1 MRGRRAAAVGA
12 VLALALGCSAP
23 AAHPRRVLAVR
34 DAATGKVLWSKEL
47 SPFHEGFELLVVDG
61 VVLRHGTASLVAQD
75 LRDGHELWT
84 VVGDQMPRALLP
96 ESLVFQ
102 NGHDLKALTPA
113 GRTAWARST
122 GGHVVD
128 SRTAVLLVSAA
139 PTRQCVRGRCTTTPP
154 GAGPVDSTLLT
165 MLDPRTGRARW
176 HASLPGA
183 AQEVTV
189 GATANAVVTVQSDNA
204 TGKQTVVGLST
215 RDGRRVW
222 SRPVQGVSGIA
233 DGEGAIVLESGAG
246 RATRIDPL
254 TGRELWSAA
263 GFSPWLM
270 QPYVGIDRSHRG
282 ARIYQLDPTTG
293 ARLPGEAP
301 MTYSGAATGD
311 LLVGADD
318 SVLTAVRAGQQ
329 VWTSRLPEG
338 VRPGTFVA
346 TDGAFVATLTESGF
360 PEPHD

>member
-1 MRGRRAAAVGA
+1 MGA
-12 VLALALGCSAP
+12 VLALALGCSGP
-23 AAHPRRVLAVR
+23 AAHPRRVLAVHA
-34 DAATGKVLWSKEL
+34 AATGKVLWSKEL
-47 SPFHEGFELLVVDG
+47 SPHEDGFELLVVDG
-61 VVLRHGTASLVAQD
+61 VVLRHGPASLVAVD
-75 LRDGHELWT
+75 PRDGHELWT
-84 VVGDQMPRALLP
+84 VVGGEMPRAVLP
-96 ESLVFQ
+96 EALVFQ
-102 NGHDLKALTPA
+102 NGRDLTALTPA
-113 GRTAWARST
+113 GRTAWTSST
-122 GGHVVD
+122 GGHLVD

-139 PTRQCVRGRCTTTPP
+139 PTQQCVRGRCTTTPP
-154 GAGPVDSTLLT
+154 GAGPVDSTLLEL
-165 MLDPRTGRARW
+165 LDPRTGRVRW

-189 GATANAVVTVQSDNA
+189 GATAEVVVTVQSDNA
-204 TGKQTVVGLST
+204 TGTQTLVGLST

-222 SRPVQGVSGIA
+222 SRPVQGVSGVA
-233 DGEGAIVLESGAG
+233 DGAGAIVLESGAG
-246 RATRIDPL
+246 SATRIDPL

-263 GFSPWLM
+263 GFSPQLM

-282 ARIYQLDPTTG
+282 ARIFQLDPTTG

-318 SVLTAVRAGQQ
+318 RVLTAVRAGRQ
-329 VWTSRLPEG
+329 VWTSRLPQG

-360 PEPHD
+360 PKPID